1 MDNPLYPAHQRCEGY
16 PYTSTIHQ
24 NIHYK
29 TLEGD
34 IVFNDLGDVL
44 GVDAGGEHLPVVR
57 VYSDVTGPN
66 GGTTLG
72 GETHTTTYM
81 YDEHGDATGLVL
93 RVREYDYSSG

>member
-1 MDNPLYPAHQRCEGY
+1 MSSPLYPAHQRCESY

-34 IVFNDLGDVL
+34 VVFKDLGDAL

-57 VYSDVTGPN
+57 VYADVTGPH

-72 GETHTTTYM
+72 GRPTPPPTCMMSTETL
-81 YDEHGDATGLVL
+81 LVL
-93 RVREYDYSSG
+93 CCWLETRH